1 MPETVERTETV
12 ETLETVETTE
22 KANPSETSDK
32 VESSNKHAASMHPPG
47 PFKKP
52 AYGHSDNA
60 IVSSQRQHTTETTRT
75 RYLQVF
81 AGVTGF
87 FAEHTV
93 SHNMLDLLGNH
104 KARYCGCL
112 ARFAHCYAGGRRN
125 FFQILIRNENPTHSH
140 LTTRAEAASYL
151 TTKTLPID
159 DQDGEDVKTL
169 ADARASPKQ
178 ITNFLNKRIGEES
191 EFGKKEAGKN
201 HSTANT

>member
-1 MPETVERTETV
+1 MSETVEITETV
-12 ETLETVETTE
+12 ETLETTE
-22 KANPSETSDK
+22 KWNPSETSDK
-32 VESSNKHAASMHPPG
+32 VESSDKHAASMHPPG
-47 PFKKP
+47 PFKEP

-60 IVSSQRQHTTETTRT
+60 IGSREVSSQRQHTTETTRT

-93 SHNMLDLLGNH
+93 SRKMLDLLGNR
-104 KARYCGCL
+104 KA
-112 ARFAHCYAGGRRN
+112 
-125 FFQILIRNENPTHSH
+125 RNENPTHSH

-151 TTKTLPID
+151 TTKTLLID
-159 DQDGEDVKTL
+159 DQDREDVKTL

-178 ITNFLNKRIGEES
+178 ITSFPNKRIGEES

>member
-87 FAEHTV
+87 FAEHTGEDGTF
-93 SHNMLDLLGNH
+93 S
-104 KARYCGCL
+104 
-112 ARFAHCYAGGRRN
+112 RFSSEMR
-125 FFQILIRNENPTHSH
+125 IPPTHISLH
-140 LTTRAEAASYL
+140 EQRLL
-151 TTKTLPID
+151 
-159 DQDGEDVKTL
+159 
-169 ADARASPKQ
+169 
-178 ITNFLNKRIGEES
+178 RI
-191 EFGKKEAGKN
+191 
-201 HSTANT
+201 